1 MLSEH
6 WPGQAHIMAHN
17 YEYTRLQKITGMPEK
32 YSKSLALI
40 NVPNVQLLN
49 LRINF
54 LLYY

>member
-1 MLSEH
+1 
-6 WPGQAHIMAHN
+6 MAY
-17 YEYTRLQKITGMPEK
+17 YEYTRRQKITGMPEK
-32 YSKSLALI
+32 YSKNMALI